1 MRIHKKED
9 GAALVE
15 FAIVATILFTLLF
28 GIIEF
33 GLAFRDWLSVTSS
46 TREGARVASAAGNEG
61 EADCF
66 ILDAMTGPLL
76 AVPIDNLSNNFR
88 VTIFKADANGGIEG
102 PKQVYIPDPGS
113 IAATPFVCRSNW
125 DQLEN
130 GYPPEDRSV
139 VADDLDTI
147 GVRIEFTHAW
157 VTGIIPGN
165 PDWTDD
171 AVMRIEPRSFAG
183 S

>member
-15 FAIVATILFTLLF
+15 FALVATLLFTLLF

-46 TREGARVASAAGNEG
+46 TREGARVASAAGQDPL
-61 EADCF
+61 ADCY

-76 AVPIDNLSNNFR
+76 AVPIDDLSNGFR
-88 VTIFKADANGGIEG
+88 VTIFEADASGGILG

-113 IAATPFVCRSNW
+113 IAANPFSCKANW
-125 DQLEN
+125 DQLEDS
-130 GYPPEDRSV
+130 YPPASRG
-139 VADDLDTI
+139 VASDDLDTV
-147 GVRIEFTHAW
+147 GVRINFTHAW
-157 VTGIIPGN
+157 ITGFFVGN
-165 PDWTDD
+165 ANWTDD
-171 AVMRIEPRSFAG
+171 AVMRMEPKSFVG
-183 S
+183 P